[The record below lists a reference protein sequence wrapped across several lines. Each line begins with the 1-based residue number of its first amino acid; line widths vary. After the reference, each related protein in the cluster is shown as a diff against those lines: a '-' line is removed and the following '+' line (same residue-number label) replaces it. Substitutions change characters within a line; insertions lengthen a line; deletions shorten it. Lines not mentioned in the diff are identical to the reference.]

1 MIQAKARVLRHV
13 SVLALCGALLGGGI
27 VLALDTPET
36 PGAPTA
42 ELPTTQ
48 STAPSAPASE
58 QSVSTPAEEMPQ
70 ATVDTERPAPNSPAP
85 SSATTPPTQPTP
97 TTASPAPVAQAP
109 TYRTAN
115 LSINGQQKGSV
126 TVETG
131 ANHCD
136 VLNKALQTG
145 LIGSLDMRYYAQFQS
160 YGVYV
165 IDGIGNSDTIWWTYK
180 VNGQSLPYGCSRATV
195 ADGDNVDWKY
205 LK

>member
-1 MIQAKARVLRHV
+1 MVSLKAHVVRHV
-13 SVLALCGALLGGGI
+13 SLLALCGALLGGGI
-27 VLALDTPET
+27 VLALDTPQAANT
-36 PGAPTA
+36 PASIP
-42 ELPTTQ
+42 PTTQ
-48 STAPSAPASE
+48 SVTLSAPTSE
-58 QSVSTPAEEMPQ
+58 QSAPSPTQEAPQIQGSSEQAVPYVPTPSPAATPQAQPTQTAATPTPA
-70 ATVDTERPAPNSPAP
+70 
-85 SSATTPPTQPTP
+85 
-97 TTASPAPVAQAP
+97 AQTP

-115 LSINGQQKGSV
+115 LSINGQNKGSV
-126 TVETG
+126 AVEVG
-131 ANHCD
+131 SNHCD
-136 VLNKALQTG
+136 VLTRALQAG